1 MVWQN
6 KTKWPKLKA
15 QTTVGSRITVA
26 GRLEIYDGSTL
37 RISKSVSPLLN
48 YTLKEFDYFDFIQK
62 ADKIKFDNAIS

>member
-1 MVWQN
+1 MVQQS

-37 RISKSVSPLLN
+37 RIQVRLTTSELH
-48 YTLKEFDYFDFIQK
+48 
-62 ADKIKFDNAIS
+62 IKRI